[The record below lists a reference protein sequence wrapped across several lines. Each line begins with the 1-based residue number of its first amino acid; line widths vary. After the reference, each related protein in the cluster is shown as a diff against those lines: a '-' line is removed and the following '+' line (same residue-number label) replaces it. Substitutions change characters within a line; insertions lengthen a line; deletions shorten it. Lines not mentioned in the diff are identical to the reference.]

1 MLLKKEKQK
10 KRKKKTE
17 ANCFKYCMRRTSR
30 GGGDGWAG
38 AEVGRAP
45 VDGQLPPPPSL
56 GLRSVVLRVKWPGA
70 ELSSVAA
77 APGSS

>member
-45 VDGQLPPPPSL
+45 VDGQLPPPPIS
-56 GLRSVVLRVKWPGA
+56 GTTLRGSKGEVAGGRAVLRRSCSWI
-70 ELSSVAA
+70 
-77 APGSS
+77 